1 MNIYENIYIGSF
13 IYQLGI
19 KVGKKGL
26 ENKSAVNLFQQT
38 PADSKLSDLIQSV
51 NGTYLIIEFKRDS
64 ADKKENKKAK
74 KLEEELNK
82 LENIHLI
89 EISESCHYIGIGT
102 ITNEATINFYK
113 YLKYFKDNELFEI
126 DNFINNF
133 LNHNEKLSCKEILYG
148 YNKVGINNSQ
158 KFLEYIKFLQKIY
171 NSGIK
176 SSTGGIIIHKDEN
189 GRLSMLP
196 TDNIE
201 NLIKNI
207 DKTIHTLQNKAQEKP
222 FKQKEKNKNKD
233 IERS

>member
-82 LENIHLI
+82 PENIHLI

-126 DNFINNF
+126 DNFIDNF
-133 LNHNEKLSCKEILYG
+133 LNHNKKLSFKEILYE
-148 YNKVGINNSQ
+148 YNKVGI
-158 KFLEYIKFLQKIY
+158 KIQ
-171 NSGIK
+171 IK
-176 SSTGGIIIHKDEN
+176 SCYFISWRNNRFLSGKCWTIN
-189 GRLSMLP
+189 G
-196 TDNIE
+196 
-201 NLIKNI
+201 
-207 DKTIHTLQNKAQEKP
+207 
-222 FKQKEKNKNKD
+222 
-233 IERS
+233 

>member
-38 PADSKLSDLIQSV
+38 PADSKLSDLIRSV

-74 KLEEELNK
+74 KLEEELK
-82 LENIHLI
+82 KPENIHLI

-102 ITNEATINFYK
+102 IINEATINFYK

-126 DNFINNF
+126 DNFIDNF
-133 LNHNEKLSCKEILYG
+133 LNHNKKLSFKEILYE

-207 DKTIHTLQNKAQEKP
+207 DKTIHTLQNKIQEKL
-222 FKQKEKNKNKD
+222 FKQKNRGQYK
-233 IERS
+233 ERS